1 MTDANDAKKKSDVS
15 DLSKVLYF
23 RQESSESKNHQIGE
37 IHLMEK
43 FSFRNFRIPTHD
55 TQLTPI
61 LEFINFRFPTKK
73 MSNLRR

>member
-1 MTDANDAKKKSDVS
+1 MTDANDAKKNQTYQIFQKSYIS
-15 DLSKVLYF
+15 GKKV
-23 RQESSESKNHQIGE
+23 QNPKNHQITH
-37 IHLMEK
+37 HLMEK